1 MILDCFV
8 ILKLRFVCT
17 YYKHNLIFTLFVLC
31 TLVSQI
37 TDAVRLFFTKK
48 FFQPL
53 CFILDCCLW
62 LKSPCTFIILPF
74 LPCCTLIRDIQLLG
88 TLEYIKV
95 CGNLQAIYEKRQ
107 YILWFQNIK
116 CFEKTHVYFSFIL
129 KIVFFHYIWL
139 YVKKKYKKW
148 DLFSFWWL
156 FDVVIW
162 FHFPKE
168 YWNWHTFSV

>member
-74 LPCCTLIRDIQLLG
+74 LPCTLIRDIQLLG